1 MKSTH
6 CQKPDDKTI
15 PKSTTK
21 ASGTRWM
28 DQWRVMEILFKN
40 YGAYINHLEQLSF
53 INSQALKWPETEVYV
68 KKIATRITWPSK
80 SSLYNKI
87 IRKLSKYIIAKSSIK
102 ALNNNYCKATVSIFA
117 NMESR
122 FQDQLNS
129 LQFLKIRFHYLKHK
143 TWATEIINEFDDKQ
157 INIANHFTEICYQK
171 NGCNLNVI
179 NEEWQVLKSFVL
191 PLIANNKNSTYLEVW
206 KRVFVNIET
215 KKIIFEL
222 WLFLPF
228 TNAKLERMFLRMLV
242 AYESGSG
249 WQVFTKISSKCWS
262 SSGLHSWSYTLMIFL
277 MISVI
282 LLSILMM
289 LLSILSV
296 IRHLISGNNLNWLL
310 NFSLIYKTMVCNGVL
325 TPQQNYPLPLTPPP
339 LSPKI
344 F

>member
-1 MKSTH
+1 
-6 CQKPDDKTI
+6 
-15 PKSTTK
+15 
-21 ASGTRWM
+21 
-28 DQWRVMEILFKN
+28 
-40 YGAYINHLEQLSF
+40 
-53 INSQALKWPETEVYV
+53 
-68 KKIATRITWPSK
+68 
-80 SSLYNKI
+80 
-87 IRKLSKYIIAKSSIK
+87 
-102 ALNNNYCKATVSIFA
+102 
-117 NMESR
+117 MESR

-296 IRHLISGNNLNWLL
+296 VRHLISGNNLGYWPPTK
-310 NFSLIYKTMVCNGVL
+310 I
-325 TPQQNYPLPLTPPP
+325 TPPP
-339 LSPKI
+339 TPPPPPPLVLKFFNPSSLQTFHYHLRLWLETKNMKMWSKCTNLSSNITLDK
-344 F
+344 

>member
-1 MKSTH
+1 
-6 CQKPDDKTI
+6 
-15 PKSTTK
+15 
-21 ASGTRWM
+21 
-28 DQWRVMEILFKN
+28 
-40 YGAYINHLEQLSF
+40 
-53 INSQALKWPETEVYV
+53 
-68 KKIATRITWPSK
+68 
-80 SSLYNKI
+80 
-87 IRKLSKYIIAKSSIK
+87 
-102 ALNNNYCKATVSIFA
+102 
-117 NMESR
+117 MESR

-310 NFSLIYKTMVCNGVL
+310 NLNLIYETLWTGVGSGLLISILGKLNWFRLISQITIVLLMWKWMGVFLRKNHPLRCWGRLSLLNWMWAL
-325 TPQQNYPLPLTPPP
+325 TLSLLLKMPPRK
-339 LSPKI
+339 LEL
-344 F
+344 